1 MKAAASIAPKEA
13 STGNPSQ
20 WRPFG
25 VALWW
30 MTAAVAYF
38 RLFVGV
44 NFTDEA
50 FYSSLPYSFALGLKP
65 YHEELNITQNA
76 GILLTPLYW
85 LYVKLAGSPVGLI
98 LFNRHL
104 YFALLLLGSRLA
116 RRVGT
121 AWVDSGFGWLLAAF
135 VLSFSYFN
143 IPALSYNTLG
153 ALLLF
158 LGLFQLLGER
168 RPEPGVTKK
177 PRTLLGAN
185 LCLVLAAFC
194 YPPFLPACLA
204 GFVGTLWIASRAGRA
219 CRNAWLASAMLAA
232 TGAAVFAWL
241 ATPGAIHDS
250 LAYVASYNYT
260 STGQARRALIA
271 GQFRVLWVYVAG
283 LTVLLA
289 SAFLPGKRASGPAGL
304 AACSVGAALLFFWH
318 RQPLLSSLPSSSVPV
333 LIGLGLLFPAGLCLL
348 PDRAIAWTWMGV
360 IGLPVGLA
368 VPAVCFFGTN
378 GLYSAPIAFFPAA
391 VCTLLAGGVIT
402 RSMDRQS
409 PSGSRRLTTTR
420 LLFLPLLSYQCW
432 SLLAVSFQDSPFTSP
447 GGPVFASGA
456 YAGLLT
462 TPENARKW
470 ESLAR
475 DFSTLETATNTLCV
489 YDDFPAGYLL
499 STLRP
504 KTFSTW
510 IFWPADPAIRARL
523 MDRLFA
529 SAPPAVVL
537 QIGRRP
543 RWVDEAFE
551 ARGYQVYIVR
561 PEHDYRLL
569 LRKPATAGGA
579 AP

>member
-1 MKAAASIAPKEA
+1 M
-13 STGNPSQ
+13 
-20 WRPFG
+20 
-25 VALWW
+25 ALWW

-85 LYVKLAGSPVGLI
+85 LYVKLVGSPIGLI

-121 AWVDSGFGWLLAAF
+121 TWVDSGFGWLLSAF

-168 RPEPGVTKK
+168 SPEAGGTTT
-177 PRTLLGAN
+177 PRSLLGAN

-194 YPPFLPACLA
+194 YPPFLPASLA
-204 GFVGTLWIASRAGRA
+204 GFLGTLWIARRAGRA
-219 CRNAWLASAMLAA
+219 RRYVWLASAMLAA
-232 TGAAVFAWL
+232 TGAAMFAWL

-250 LAYVASYNYT
+250 LAYVASYNFT
-260 STGQARRALIA
+260 STGHARLALIA
-271 GQFRVLWVYVAG
+271 GQFRVLWVFVAG
-283 LTVLLA
+283 LALLLT
-289 SAFLPGKRASGPAGL
+289 SPFLPGKRASDLAGL
-304 AACSVGAALLFFWH
+304 AACGLGAALLYFWH
-318 RQPLLSSLPSSSVPV
+318 RQPLLSTLPSGSVPV
-333 LIGLGLLFPAGLCLL
+333 LIGLGLLFPAGLCLM
-348 PDRAIAWTWMGV
+348 PDRATAWTWV
-360 IGLPVGLA
+360 VLIGLPVGLA

-378 GLYSAPIAFFPAA
+378 GLYSAPIGFFPAA
-391 VCTLLAGGVIT
+391 VGALLAAGVIT

-409 PSGSRRLTTTR
+409 PSGRSRLTTIR
-420 LLFLPLLSYQCW
+420 LLFLPLLSYQGW

-470 ESLAR
+470 ESLDK
-475 DFSTLETATNTLCV
+475 DFSTLGTTTRTLCV

-529 SAPPAVVL
+529 SAPPDVVL
-537 QIGRRP
+537 QIGKRP
-543 RWVDEAFE
+543 HWVDEAFE
-551 ARGYQVYIVR
+551 TRGYQVYIVR

-569 LRKPATAGGA
+569 LRKPPTAGGA
-579 AP
+579 NP